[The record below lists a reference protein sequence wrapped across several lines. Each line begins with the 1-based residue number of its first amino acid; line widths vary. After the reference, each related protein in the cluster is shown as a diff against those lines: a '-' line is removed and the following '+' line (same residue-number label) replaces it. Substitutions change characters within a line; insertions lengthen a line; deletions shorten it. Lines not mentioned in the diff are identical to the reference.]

1 MPSGRL
7 LKIEISDFLSFHGI
21 TVIELVDNCQWLTIL
36 EDNKLGQS
44 NFIDAILF
52 ALGELPNDSSHSL
65 ESFKY
70 KDENG
75 HQDPRSETYV
85 VLKIKA
91 ADGIDKVFQRSIENK
106 QSEYCLDNKLVSRKT
121 YFDSLKKEFK
131 TEQNNILINKKI
143 IDSIVNQTSEERTL
157 IFEEICGSIK
167 YKTKYDRLKKE
178 LNSEESEEESLKT
191 TLNTVKTKVDHL
203 KKSVVKIKE
212 LEESL
217 DKRITEYYSFVVHYF
232 NQDCKMMKQKSAEVW
247 TTVVNGIII
256 KLDECIEKLAP
267 FEKISPDNDDTN
279 KNNEI
284 SIAKIS
290 RHLLSSECFK
300 CINIPSVKEDQMK
313 LDRKFGELITLF
325 KSINGVTNV
334 KVNKKLQFDIDKN
347 KLDENNDA
355 KEQIKILRQIGL
367 QFDTC
372 IDEAS
377 KEWKKTSKMKSHE
390 KEKLIQLAMD
400 NEVWKTSV
408 KMTKKNGNDCEND
421 DEDHDFTYYRNK
433 KNNYKL
439 PDNLLDITDEKK
451 RKIIK
456 DVMCKKMRNLLDEIN
471 VMRGIQKHID
481 TMNNEINYLE
491 NKTKKVSI
499 NSSIR
504 RKFNSIKNNRIQ
516 CFMNFFCQLAIDVNE
531 IYSMLSDG
539 KDDNS
544 VKFVCENPEEP
555 YLGEIQIQY
564 TDELINSLDEKNKS
578 LAGLALL
585 FGLSKINHL
594 PFLLLDNIDDQLDDK
609 QFLCLMNYLMQLKTN
624 QQIVL
629 IKKSFHDKI
638 YECADIVIF
647 VGKDTEDDNAIEK
660 KFFLIKS

>member
-1 MPSGRL
+1 MPPGRL
-7 LKIEISDFLSFHGI
+7 LKIEISDFLSFQGI
-21 TVIELVDNCQWLTIL
+21 IVIELVDNCRWLTIL
-36 EDNKLGQS
+36 EGGQS

-52 ALGELPNDSSHSL
+52 ALGGLPNDSSHSL
-65 ESFKY
+65 ESFTY

-75 HQDPRSETYV
+75 HRDPRSETYV
-85 VLKIKA
+85 ALKIKA
-91 ADGIDKVFQRSIENK
+91 DDGTDKVFKRSIENK

-131 TEQNNILINKKI
+131 TEQNSILINRKI

-157 IFEEICGSIK
+157 IFEEICGSIR

-217 DKRITEYYSFVVHYF
+217 DKSTTEYYSFVVHYL
-232 NQDCKMMKQKSAEVW
+232 NEDCIMMEQKAAEVW
-247 TTVVNGIII
+247 TTVVNEIVI
-256 KLDECIEKLAP
+256 KLEECIEKLAP
-267 FEKISPDNDDTN
+267 FKKISPDDDDDTN

-284 SIAKIS
+284 SISKIS
-290 RHLLSSECFK
+290 RPSLSSELSK
-300 CINIPSVKEDQMK
+300 CIDIPSVKEDQMK
-313 LDRKFGELITLF
+313 LDRKLGEVITLF

-334 KVNKKLQFDIDKN
+334 RVNKKLQFDIDKN
-347 KLDENNDA
+347 KLDKNNDA
-355 KEQIKILRQIGL
+355 KKQIEILRQMGL
-367 QFDTC
+367 QFNTC

-377 KEWKKTSKMKSHE
+377 KEWKKTLQMNIHE
-390 KEKLIQLAMD
+390 QEKLFQSAT
-400 NEVWKTSV
+400 NNGVWKTSV
-408 KMTKKNGNDCEND
+408 KIVKRDANDCKND
-421 DEDHDFTYYRNK
+421 DEDHNFSYDRNK

-451 RKIIK
+451 RKITK
-456 DVMCKKMRNLLDEIN
+456 DVLCKKMKNLLDELD
-471 VMRGIQKHID
+471 VMKGIQREID
-481 TMNNEINYLE
+481 TINNEINYLE
-491 NKTKKVSI
+491 NKIKKISI

-504 RKFNSIKNNRIQ
+504 RKFNFIKNNRIQ

-539 KDDNS
+539 EDNNS
-544 VKFVCENPEEP
+544 VKFICENPEEP
-555 YLGEIQIQY
+555 YLGEIQIEY

-647 VGKDTEDDNAIEK
+647 IGKDTEDDNVNEK

>member
-85 VLKIKA
+85 ALKIKA
-91 ADGIDKVFQRSIENK
+91 DDGTDKVFKRSIENK

-131 TEQNNILINKKI
+131 TEQNNILINRKI

-167 YKTKYDRLKKE
+167 YKAKYDRLKKD
-178 LNSEESEEESLKT
+178 LNSEGSEEESLKT
-191 TLNTVKTKVDHL
+191 TLNRVKTKVDHL
-203 KKSVVKIKE
+203 KKSVVNIEGLKD
-212 LEESL
+212 SL
-217 DKRITEYYSFVVHYF
+217 HKKTMEYYSFETHYLEK
-232 NQDCKMMKQKSAEVW
+232 DLEMMKKKAAEVW
-247 TTVVNGIII
+247 TTVVNEIVI

-267 FEKISPDNDDTN
+267 FKKISPDNDDTN
-279 KNNEI
+279 KNNG
-284 SIAKIS
+284 
-290 RHLLSSECFK
+290 
-300 CINIPSVKEDQMK
+300 INISKICKDLLPSQCIDIPSIKADRMK
-313 LDRKFGELITLF
+313 LDRKFDEVITLF

-347 KLDENNDA
+347 KLDKNNDA
-355 KEQIKILRQIGL
+355 EKQIEILRQMSL
-367 QFDTC
+367 QFDAC
-372 IDEAS
+372 IDIISMER
-377 KEWKKTSKMKSHE
+377 EKTSKIKIHE
-390 KEKLIQLAMD
+390 QEKLNTLIMD
-400 NEVWKTSV
+400 DGVWKAAV
-408 KMTKKNGNDCEND
+408 AIIEKDNNDYESD
-421 DEDHDFTYYRNK
+421 DEDHAFTYDKNK
-433 KNNYKL
+433 KKKYKL
-439 PDNLLDITDEKK
+439 PDEFLNITDVNK

-456 DVMCKKMRNLLDEIN
+456 NVFCKKIKNLSDEIV
-471 VMRGIQKHID
+471 VMKGIQKDID
-481 TMNNEINYLE
+481 TMNSEMNHLE
-491 NKTKKVSI
+491 NKIKKVSI

-504 RKFNSIKNNRIQ
+504 RKFNSIKNNRSQ

-555 YLGEIQIQY
+555 YLGEIQIEY
-564 TDELINSLDEKNKS
+564 TDELIDSLDEKNKS

-609 QFLCLMNYLMQLKTN
+609 QFLCLMNYLMRLKTN
-624 QQIVL
+624 QQIIL

-647 VGKDTEDDNAIEK
+647 IGKDTEDDNAIEK